1 MKADIAG
8 KITYYTPI
16 ERMPARDGD
25 RYTLRLGQT
34 YKLFRVETA
43 VSSEAL
49 KKGLSGRKRLNSGHG
64 MLFVF
69 PELKRQSMWMPDMH
83 FPLDIVWLDEHL
95 AVVHVTEGAVPCASR
110 DECPSHSSRFLAK
123 YAIEMTAGEAGRYG
137 FAPGLQL
144 SVVG

>member
-1 MKADIAG
+1 
-8 KITYYTPI
+8 
-16 ERMPARDGD
+16 MPAKDGE

-49 KKGLSGRKRLNSGHG
+49 ARGLSGRAPLDSGHG
-64 MLFVF
+64 MLFLF
-69 PELKRQSMWMPDMH
+69 PGLKIQSMWMIRMR
-83 FPLDIVWLDEHL
+83 FPLDIVWLDENL
-95 AVVHVTEGAVPCASR
+95 RVVHVVEGAPPCAS
-110 DECPSHSSRFLAK
+110 ETNCPTYGSRFLAK